1 MSGPQPSAAATSGG
15 HATPGASMPGRPT
28 RAGTPATAPAA
39 SPPRAPNGRPVTDRP
54 APSSRIPVPPS
65 APASS
70 SGPAGSSGPGRPNR
84 PLHLART
91 LIWCAITAVV
101 VLAFAT
107 APLDWASLLRFPGNM
122 IRYLGLMF
130 GPPSLATLGPAL
142 SATLLSVQ
150 MAWFGTVLGVAV
162 SLPLGFLATRGVTPA
177 PVRAVIRAV
186 LGLLRAVP
194 EVVIAILILSVT
206 GLTAFTGALA
216 IAVGSIG
223 TLGKWSYE
231 SMEAVDRGP
240 IEAARAAGANRWQI
254 VRWGVWTSAQ
264 PEVLAFWL
272 YRFEISVRASAILG
286 LIGAGGIGKVLADN
300 VNFRIWD
307 AVGMLLIVVVVVTV
321 IIDLIS
327 GTLRRRLITG
337 RWSAPR
343 LRRTPVP
350 AVGTA

>member
-1 MSGPQPSAAATSGG
+1 MSTPHSAASAAIASGG
-15 HATPGASMPGRPT
+15 DASGGTGPGGDASGGTGPVDDRSRGAGSPGGIVGGRDT
-28 RAGTPATAPAA
+28 SRPAT
-39 SPPRAPNGRPVTDRP
+39 D
-54 APSSRIPVPPS
+54 
-65 APASS
+65 PASS
-70 SGPAGSSGPGRPNR
+70 GDNADGPPRPK
-84 PLHLART
+84 PPAHLVRRT
-91 LIWCAITAVV
+91 AWVGIAVVV
-101 VLAFAT
+101 VLAFST
-107 APLDWASLLRFPGNM
+107 AQLDWTSLARFPGNM
-122 IRYLGLMF
+122 IHYLGLMF
-130 GPPSLATLGPAL
+130 GPPDLSTIGKAL

-150 MAWFGTVLGVAV
+150 MAWFGTVLGVVV

-177 PVRAVIRAV
+177 PVRGVVRAI

-216 IAVGSIG
+216 IAVGSMG
-223 TLGKWSYE
+223 TLGKWTYE

-240 IEAARAAGANRWQI
+240 IEAARASGASRLQI
-254 VRWGVWTSAQ
+254 VRWGIWTSAQ

-286 LIGAGGIGKVLADN
+286 LIGAGGIGAVLADN

-327 GTLRRRLITG
+327 GMLRRRLITG

-350 AVGTA
+350 VVAAA